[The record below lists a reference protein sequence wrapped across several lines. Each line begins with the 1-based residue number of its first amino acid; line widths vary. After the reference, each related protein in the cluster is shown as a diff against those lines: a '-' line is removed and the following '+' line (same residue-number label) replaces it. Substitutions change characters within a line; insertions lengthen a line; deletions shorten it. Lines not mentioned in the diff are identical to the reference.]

1 MGLSRYFYNICT
13 IIEMMIPAEYQICI
27 TVFLQ
32 SCHLFQIVRLH
43 IVITVREKKEFS
55 FCCPDSRISC
65 RGYTAVSLMNHPE
78 TGARMILSQ
87 LVAKLFASI
96 GRTIIHQNDFQILS
110 RLAKPGIHTALQ

>member
-13 IIEMMIPAEYQICI
+13 IIEMMKSAEYQICI

-43 IVITVREKKEFS
+43 IVITVCEKKEFS
-55 FCCPDSRISC
+55 FCSPDSRISR
-65 RGYTAVSLMNHPE
+65 RGYTAVSLMNYPD
-78 TGARMILSQ
+78 TDAIMILSQ
-87 LVAKLFASI
+87 LVAKFFASI

-110 RLAKPGIHTALQ
+110 RLTKPGIHTALQ